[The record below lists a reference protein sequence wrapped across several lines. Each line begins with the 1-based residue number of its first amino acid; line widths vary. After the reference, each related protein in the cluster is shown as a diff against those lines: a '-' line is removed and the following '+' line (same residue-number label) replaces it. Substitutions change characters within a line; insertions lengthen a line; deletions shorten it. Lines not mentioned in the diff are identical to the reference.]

1 MGTTNAL
8 KIANIYEVDI
18 TELIMD
24 GYNLFLY
31 YGQVV

>member
-1 MGTTNAL
+1 MDTTNAL

-24 GYNLFLY
+24 EYNLFLY